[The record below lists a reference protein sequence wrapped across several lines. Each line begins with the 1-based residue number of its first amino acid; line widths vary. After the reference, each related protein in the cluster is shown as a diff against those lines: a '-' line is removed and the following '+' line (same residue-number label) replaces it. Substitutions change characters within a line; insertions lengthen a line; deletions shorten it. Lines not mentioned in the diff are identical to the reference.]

1 MATELET
8 TWISRTFL
16 SRNRS
21 FRWKGPSL
29 FRQVVV
35 FAKSGALRKD
45 RKGKRKTE
53 CPTLHIVLGMAKTM
67 FEPLRSW
74 CPFCTEASI
83 ILQSHGV
90 MDLKAVSWWETVS
103 RTWETPCISRFVVSF
118 SGGGSRSSLWWAGI
132 HEHSERDDWA
142 QGVEQFDLDK
152 SVDSFA
158 SNVSQHMFSSWCIE
172 DPFMIKHDKSK
183 VGSILCRES
192 NLIQTPNIFILA
204 AQTVPQIFVD
214 GKIIPGWDLRCQRC
228 QWCHALCEYWVS
240 PDKKQKTTTSP
251 RR

>member
-35 FAKSGALRKD
+35 FAKSGALRK
-45 RKGKRKTE
+45 GKRKTE

-74 CPFCTEASI
+74 CPFCTEASM

-118 SGGGSRSSLWWAGI
+118 SDQVVEADHRSDELEFMNTLKGMTELKVSSSLNWQMEVGMKLWLGQI
-132 HEHSERDDWA
+132 
-142 QGVEQFDLDK
+142 
-152 SVDSFA
+152 
-158 SNVSQHMFSSWCIE
+158 SWQLCLQRV
-172 DPFMIKHDKSK
+172 PTYVFKLVYRRSLHDK
-183 VGSILCRES
+183 
-192 NLIQTPNIFILA
+192 A
-204 AQTVPQIFVD
+204 
-214 GKIIPGWDLRCQRC
+214 W
-228 QWCHALCEYWVS
+228 
-240 PDKKQKTTTSP
+240 
-251 RR
+251 

>member
-35 FAKSGALRKD
+35 FAKSGALRK
-45 RKGKRKTE
+45 GKRKTE

-74 CPFCTEASI
+74 CPFCTEASM

-90 MDLKAVSWWETVS
+90 MDLKAVS
-103 RTWETPCISRFVVSF
+103 
-118 SGGGSRSSLWWAGI
+118 
-132 HEHSERDDWA
+132 
-142 QGVEQFDLDK
+142 
-152 SVDSFA
+152 
-158 SNVSQHMFSSWCIE
+158 
-172 DPFMIKHDKSK
+172 
-183 VGSILCRES
+183 
-192 NLIQTPNIFILA
+192 
-204 AQTVPQIFVD
+204 
-214 GKIIPGWDLRCQRC
+214 
-228 QWCHALCEYWVS
+228 
-240 PDKKQKTTTSP
+240 
-251 RR
+251 